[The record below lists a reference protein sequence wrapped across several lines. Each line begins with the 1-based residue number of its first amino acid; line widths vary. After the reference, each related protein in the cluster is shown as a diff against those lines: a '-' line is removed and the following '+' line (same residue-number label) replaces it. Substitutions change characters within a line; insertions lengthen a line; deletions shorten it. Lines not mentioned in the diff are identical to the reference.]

1 MKTIAVV
8 TGTRSEY
15 GILKPLLKKMNSDKR
30 IKLELIVTGM
40 HLLKDFGCTL
50 QEIKRDGFVI
60 NYRIPIYDE
69 TNNDNPHYHARAT
82 SKGISHFSKVLDKI
96 NPAFLIVL
104 GDRLEVFSAVIAA
117 SFLSIP
123 IVHIHGGDKTDSGH
137 IDESIRH
144 AISKF
149 AHIHFTATCN
159 HSKRL
164 AMMGEEKK
172 RIFNVGALGIDSI
185 LDEETISKNTLFKEF
200 ELDSK
205 QKTIV
210 CLFHPVIL
218 ESKSIGKQIKTILA
232 SLKELKIQTVII
244 YPNNDKGSKKIIDNI
259 NTCKNIP
266 FIKIIPSLSHQKYIN
281 LLRHSDVLIGNSSS
295 GIIETPTIKI
305 PVVNI
310 GTRNIGREHAKN
322 IIFTDVNKQKI
333 IHSVQYAMNDKKF
346 LNECKKCINP
356 YGTGKTS
363 EKIINILLKTRIT
376 KSLLKK
382 VMTNNVLLKDRNK
395 DG

>member
-15 GILKPLLKKMNSDKR
+15 GILKPLLKKMNSNKR
-30 IKLELIVTGM
+30 VKLELIVTGM
-40 HLLKDFGCTL
+40 HLLKDFGSTY

-60 NYRIPIYDE
+60 KYRIPIYDQK
-69 TNNDNPHYHARAT
+69 NNDSQHYHARAT
-82 SKGISHFSKVLDKI
+82 SRGISSFSKILDEI
-96 NPAFLIVL
+96 NPTFLLVL
-104 GDRLEVFSAVIAA
+104 GDRLEVFSAVVAA
-117 SFLSIP
+117 SLLSIP

-149 AHIHFTATCN
+149 AHIHLTATAS

-164 AMMGEEKK
+164 EMMGEQKK

-185 LDEETISKNTLFKEF
+185 LDEELIPKNILFEEF
-200 ELDSK
+200 GLDPNH
-205 QKTIV
+205 KTIV

-218 ESKSIGKQIKTILA
+218 EFANMDKQIKTVLT
-232 SLKELKIQTVII
+232 SVKELGIQTVII
-244 YPNNDKGSKKIIDNI
+244 YPNNDRGSSKIIDEI
-259 NTCKNIP
+259 DKYQQTK
-266 FIKIIPSLSHQKYIN
+266 FIKIVPYLSHDKYIN

-310 GTRNIGREHAKN
+310 GTRNLGREHAKN
-322 IIFTDVNKQKI
+322 VIFTDVHKQNI
-333 IHSVQYAMNDKKF
+333 IHAIQHALTDRKF

-356 YGTGKTS
+356 YGTGRAS
-363 EKIINILLKTRIT
+363 EQIINVLLKTQVT
-376 KSLLKK
+376 QSLLKK
-382 VMTNNVLLKDRNK
+382 VMTNNIPDKR
-395 DG
+395 